1 MVLKM
6 NKYGLFLGCT
16 VPVRAMN
23 YEASFRKVAE
33 SLNINLFD
41 ISDFSCCGF
50 PTKSV
55 SLVTA
60 LTLSARNLAIAERE
74 SLTHVLTLC
83 NACTEMLTETN
94 HIIKENSKISDD
106 IRRNLN
112 ELGLTVSGNVKVK
125 HIARF
130 LSEDIGAEAVKEKV
144 INPLNGL
151 KFAVYPGCH
160 YAKPSEIYENFDDPE
175 LPHSINEL
183 VLATGSE
190 VIPYESSCCG
200 GGILGIKEEVA
211 LSMSNSTLASIKE
224 NSADAMV
231 LICPFCNV
239 MYEQNQKKIEK
250 TFNTEYNLP
259 VLYLP
264 QVLGLAFGIPKE
276 ELGFQINRIKTDRVF
291 EKISLNS

>member
-1 MVLKM
+1 M

-23 YEASFRKVAE
+23 YEVSFRKVAE
-33 SLNINLFD
+33 SLNIALFD
-41 ISDFSCCGF
+41 IADFSCCGF

-55 SLVTA
+55 SLITA

-74 SLTHVLTLC
+74 SLTHILTLC

-94 HIIKENSKISDD
+94 HIIKEDSKTSEI
-106 IRRNLN
+106 IRKNLN
-112 ELGLTVSGNVKVK
+112 ELGLTVSGTVKVK

-130 LSEDIGAEAVKEKV
+130 LSEDVGAETIKEKV
-144 INPLNGL
+144 KNPLHGL

-175 LPHSINEL
+175 QPQSINEL

-211 LSMSNSTLASIKE
+211 LSMSNSTLSSIKD
-224 NSADAMV
+224 NYADAMV

-264 QVLGLAFGIPKE
+264 QVLGLAFGIPKD
-276 ELGFQINRIKTDRVF
+276 ELGFQINRIKLDRVF
-291 EKISLNS
+291 EKISLNSQRG

>member
-1 MVLKM
+1 M

-55 SLVTA
+55 SLITA

-74 SLTHVLTLC
+74 SLTHILTLC

-106 IRRNLN
+106 IRRNIN

-175 LPHSINEL
+175 QPHSINEL

-190 VIPYESSCCG
+190 IIPYESSCCG

>member
-1 MVLKM
+1 M

-16 VPVRAMN
+16 VPVRALN
-23 YEASFRKVAE
+23 YELSFRKVAE
-33 SLNINLFD
+33 SLNLELND
-41 ISDFSCCGF
+41 VMDFSCCGF
-50 PTKSV
+50 PTKSI
-55 SLVTA
+55 SLITA

-74 SLTHVLTLC
+74 SLTHLLTLC
-83 NACTEMLTETN
+83 NACTEMLTEAK
-94 HIIKENSKISDD
+94 HVLAEDSKTSGVV
-106 IRRNLN
+106 RGNLK
-112 ELGLTVSGNVKVK
+112 ELGITFNNKVKVK
-125 HIARF
+125 HIVRF
-130 LSEDIGAEAVKEKV
+130 LYEDIGLEVIKEK
-144 INPLNGL
+144 IKRPLKGL
-151 KFAVYPGCH
+151 KLAVYPGCH

-175 LPHSINEL
+175 HPHSIDEL
-183 VLATGSE
+183 ILATGAQI
-190 VIPYESSCCG
+190 VPFESSCCG

-224 NSADAMV
+224 NGADAMI

-276 ELGFQINRIKTDRVF
+276 ELGYQINRIKLDNFF
-291 EKISLNS
+291 EKIALNLQ